1 MSDEIEIKNK
11 KNDQSLEDGTV
22 VLKDS
27 VSIESDKTELDDATQ
42 LAQGKRRI
50 VPEIDKRNKENQL
63 AGDHTRVRSRSVNLP
78 IANDDDKTQIAS
90 TANDDAT
97 QIGSDLSISRADS
110 TGSITGSITG
120 STTGASLTD
129 AIYRTNEEVKGLKSK
144 NRKLKIINQRFMLA
158 SKLGAGGMGSVY
170 RAKDLRKVEA
180 QDKNPWVAVKLLNE
194 AFKDHP
200 SAFIALQREAQKSQ
214 KLAHPNIVRVYDF
227 DRDGET
233 VFMTMELLRG
243 EDLNHIIKR
252 NKKGLKREDALNI
265 IRQVGGALAEA
276 HKHNIVHSD
285 FKPGNIFYTSS
296 KVAKVFDFG
305 IARAVSEIG
314 TGPMVV
320 GEGGDGASNNDNTM
334 FDASTLNALTP
345 AYASKE
351 MHNGQ
356 DACKS
361 DDVYALGCVAYEVLT
376 GRHPYGKTPSNKVVA
391 KNNKLP
397 TVEGLKRR
405 QARALQKSVAIER
418 KDRYQTVDE
427 FLNDFLPERNKLG
440 RTAKIMLSTL
450 VLALCASGAL
460 YYKQQQEIL
469 IKEQALIKEQEL
481 IEQEKIASK
490 KAIELE
496 DQRIAEERAK
506 NRTINKVKYELDLQI
521 EAYEK
526 QAIRLK
532 KTLDQHAFVSSSS
545 DSLEWQLSVSSSIS
559 ALGEVYQPT
568 EWFTDFLVQ
577 YPQDYILPII
587 QQSEEVF
594 AADKLAVDN
603 WLKGYHQKVSN
614 VYLAQARDKIYIL
627 DFAGAQKMI
636 GLARQFNE
644 ANSKIKP
651 TQQLLTRKWQAQRA
665 ENSALA
671 RESSLKSYA
680 AKNAAITRQ
689 VDTCSDQL
697 AVAGGRFAYDMKAL
711 QRTLTRLN
719 KSYRSIKSDVLLGNQ
734 AHVNNLGQCIRL
746 YGETDPNAAEA
757 VLLNAKKL
765 FPTYVSGLNSVVIR
779 PFDSCSPAFTGKGRR
794 YTCSDR
800 LVSDL
805 AVRGPELVVVQ
816 HVNLGVYSIGKYEVS
831 QGQMAEYCKATE
843 ACDMPNEK
851 SYHLPATGYT
861 PEQVNGYLTW
871 LSEETRFSYRL
882 PTHQEWLH
890 AAKARNRDL
899 DNNRNCQLNSRGL
912 VKGARLLPVD
922 VGQPNGWGLI
932 SHIGNAQELVLDR
945 GKYRAAGGSKQ
956 TPMETCDALAL
967 QDYSADDIAVTGFR
981 AVRKV
986 ELTK

>member
-1 MSDEIEIKNK
+1 MSDETEIKNK

-27 VSIESDKTELDDATQ
+27 ISTESDKTELDDATQ

-50 VPEIDKRNKENQL
+50 VPEVDKRNNENQL
-63 AGDHTRVRSRSVNLP
+63 AGDHTRVRTRSVNLP
-78 IANDDDKTQIAS
+78 IANDDKTQIAS
-90 TANDDAT
+90 PADDDAT
-97 QIGSDLSISRADS
+97 QIASDLSISRADA

-252 NKKGLKREDALNI
+252 NKKGFKREDALNI

-314 TGPMVV
+314 TGPLVV
-320 GEGGDGASNNDNTM
+320 GEGEAGSNDNTM

-391 KNNKLP
+391 KSHKLP
-397 TVEGLKRR
+397 AVEGLKRR
-405 QARALQKSVAIER
+405 QAKALQKSVAIER

-440 RTAKIMLSTL
+440 RTAKILLSTL

-496 DQRIAEERAK
+496 NQRIAEERAK

-526 QAIRLK
+526 QATRLK

-545 DSLEWQLSVSSSIS
+545 DSLEWQLSVSSNIS

-568 EWFTDFLVQ
+568 EWFTDFSVE
-577 YPQDYILPII
+577 YPQEFIQPII
-587 QQSEEVF
+587 QESEAMF

-603 WLKGYHQKVSN
+603 WLTGYHQKVSN

-636 GLARQFNE
+636 GLARQFNDS
-644 ANSKIKP
+644 NSKIKP

-680 AKNAAITRQ
+680 IKNEAIARQ
-689 VDTCSDQL
+689 VDSCSDQL

-711 QRTLTRLN
+711 QRTLTKLN
-719 KSYRSIKSDVLLGNQ
+719 KSYRSIKSDVFLGNQ

-757 VLLNAKKL
+757 VLLTAKKL
-765 FPTYVSGLNSVVIR
+765 FPSYVSELNSVVIR

-843 ACDMPNEK
+843 ACDMPKEK

-922 VGQPNGWGLI
+922 IGQPNGWGLI

-967 QDYSADDIAVTGFR
+967 QDYSADDLAVTGFR

>member
-1 MSDEIEIKNK
+1 MSGEIESKNK
-11 KNDQSLEDGTV
+11 KNDQDQEDGTV
-22 VLKDS
+22 VLKEP
-27 VSIESDKTELDDATQ
+27 VSIEEKNAELDDATQ

-50 VPEIDKRNKENQL
+50 APELDKRNREAQS

-78 IANDDDKTQIAS
+78 IANEDETLIAN
-90 TANDDAT
+90 TVNEDAT
-97 QIGSDLSISRADS
+97 QISSDFTSNTDA
-110 TGSITGSITG
+110 TGSNTGSITG

-129 AIYRTNEEVKGLKSK
+129 AIFRTNEEVKGLKSK
-144 NRKLKIINQRFMLA
+144 NRRLKIINQRFMLA

-252 NKKGLKREDALNI
+252 NKKGLKRENALNI

-314 TGPMVV
+314 TGPMAVA
-320 GEGGDGASNNDNTM
+320 EGGADNNDNTM

-351 MHNGQ
+351 MHDGQ

-397 TVEGLKRR
+397 AVEGLKRR

-469 IKEQALIKEQEL
+469 IKEQALVIEQER
-481 IEQEKIASK
+481 IEQEKLASK

-506 NRTINKVKYELDLQI
+506 NRTINKVKYELDLQL
-521 EAYEK
+521 ESYEK

-545 DSLEWQLSVSSSIS
+545 DSLEWQLSVSSNIS
-559 ALGEVYQPT
+559 TLGEVYQPT
-568 EWFTDFLVQ
+568 EWFTDFSLQ
-577 YPQDYILPII
+577 YPQDYLQPII
-587 QQSEEVF
+587 QESEKMF
-594 AADKLAVDN
+594 GADKLAVDS
-603 WLKGYHQKVSN
+603 WLIGYHQKVSN
-614 VYLAQARDKIYIL
+614 VYLSQARDKIYIS
-627 DFAGAQKMI
+627 DFSGAQKMI

-644 ANSKIKP
+644 SNSKIKP
-651 TQQLLTRKWQAQRA
+651 TQQLLTRKWQEQKA
-665 ENSALA
+665 ENSEVA
-671 RESSLKSYA
+671 RQSSLRSYA
-680 AKNAAITRQ
+680 IKNEVITRQ
-689 VDTCSDQL
+689 VDSCSDQL
-697 AVAGGRFAYDMKAL
+697 AVVAGRFTYDMKAL
-711 QRTLTRLN
+711 QKTLTKLS
-719 KSYRSIKSDVLLGNQ
+719 KSYRSIKGEVFLGNQ
-734 AHVNNLGQCIRL
+734 AHIKNLGQCIRL

-757 VLLNAKKL
+757 VLLQAKTL
-765 FPTYVSGLNSVVIR
+765 FPSHVSELNSVVIR

-805 AVRGPELVVVQ
+805 AIRGPELVVVQ
-816 HVNLGVYSIGKYEVS
+816 HVTLGTYSIGKYEVT

-843 ACDMPNEK
+843 ACDMPAEK
-851 SYHLPATGYT
+851 TYQLPATGYT
-861 PEQVNGYLTW
+861 PEQISGYLTW

-890 AAKARNRDL
+890 AARARNREP

-922 VGQPNGWGLI
+922 VGQANGWGLI

-945 GKYRAAGGSKQ
+945 DKYRAAGGSKL
-956 TPMETCDALAL
+956 TPMESCDALAL
-967 QDYSADDIAVTGFR
+967 QDYSADDLAVTGFR
-981 AVRKV
+981 AIRKV